1 MTAKRLGHFR
11 KTIVLYPICM
21 IAIWLPSVFLGVV
34 ANRATDVPAVA
45 AKLEARR
52 ILAGSE
58 APNLPPAERA
68 RLQSA
73 AGGDDVILRLVQGYA
88 PTVLAALLAAA
99 VLAAVMAS
107 DSQIL
112 ALSTMFTEDVFAYYG
127 GRRRFGERV
136 QVATGRAFVVGV
148 TLVAYLIAL
157 TTPPSIFALATQYA
171 FAGYAALTPL
181 LVAALFWRGS
191 TKWGAFAT
199 AAWSGAAVLGVAA
212 IQNTVPPPPPGLEIA
227 VLSIGGVDLVTR
239 VTSGT
244 MALGFL
250 PVVPI
255 TILSAILMVV
265 VSKLTSSSRPGHETL
280 ARYFPND
287 KASALTSVAR
297 LGSLS

>member
-1 MTAKRLGHFR
+1 MTAKRLSHFR

-34 ANRATDVPAVA
+34 ANRATDIPAVA
-45 AKLEARR
+45 AKLEARNT
-52 ILAGSE
+52 LASP
-58 APNLPPAERA
+58 AAANLSAAERG
-68 RLQSA
+68 RLQA
-73 AGGDDVILRLVQGYA
+73 MAGGDDVILRLVQGYA
-88 PTVLAALLAAA
+88 PAFLAALLGAA

-136 QVATGRAFVVGV
+136 QVATGRAFVVAV
-148 TLVAYLIAL
+148 TVVAYLIAL
-157 TTPPSIFALATQYA
+157 TMPPSIFALATQYA

-191 TKWGAFAT
+191 TKWGALAT
-199 AAWSGAAVLGVAA
+199 AVWAGAAVLGVAA
-212 IQNTVPPPPPGLEIA
+212 IQNGVAAPPPGQQ
-227 VLSIGGVDLVTR
+227 VVVFSIGGLDLVTR

-244 MALGFL
+244 LSLGFL

-255 TILSAILMVV
+255 TIISAILMVV
-265 VSKLTSSSRPGHETL
+265 VSTLTSSARPADETL
-280 ARYFPND
+280 ARYF
-287 KASALTSVAR
+287 SR
-297 LGSLS
+297 